1 MTSLL
6 RFLTCGSVDDGK
18 STLIGR
24 MLFDAGLIP
33 QDQLAAIRRASAQR
47 GQADDAP
54 DLSLLMDGLL
64 DERAQGITID
74 VAWRY
79 FQTPRRKFIMGDAP
93 GHEQYTRNM
102 VTAASQCDAALIL
115 IDARKGVLPQT
126 RRHAAIVALLGI
138 EHIAVVINKMDMV
151 DWSPAVFGEI
161 QADFLRIT
169 RPLKLAE
176 PTFLPVSALRG
187 DNVVAQSKQMP
198 WYSGRPL
205 LALLEELEL
214 GSAATP
220 GVARLPVQWVCRT
233 AEFRG
238 YAGTLSSGKLRV
250 GDEVVVLPTKA
261 KSRIASIV
269 AFDRNLEEAVPGQ
282 AITVTLRDEIDV
294 SRGDTLAPAGDRS
307 AVATDRIEADL
318 VWMDEEPM
326 LPGRRYE
333 VRIGTASVPA
343 TVRRLVYRLDLGS
356 MQQQAATRLEKND
369 LGRCE
374 LMLERE
380 VPADPYAGFRDTGS
394 LILVDRIS
402 NATAAAGMVRVNT
415 ARQVFWEHVNVDKAA
430 RANAKG
436 QVPRVVWFTG
446 LSGAGK
452 STIANAVEGALHQ
465 MGLHTYLID
474 GDNVRHGLCKDLGFT
489 AEDRIENTRRV
500 GELARLMLDAG
511 LIVLVSLISPFRAER
526 RMVRELMAPGEFIE
540 VHMSTPLPVCEQRDR
555 KGLYRMA
562 REGKLTNFTGISSPY
577 EAPEHPELVLD
588 TSVDSIEAC
597 VARVVAL
604 VK

>member
-294 SRGDTLAPAGDRS
+294 SRGDTLAPPCMRG
-307 AVATDRIEADL
+307 
-318 VWMDEEPM
+318 
-326 LPGRRYE
+326 
-333 VRIGTASVPA
+333 
-343 TVRRLVYRLDLGS
+343 
-356 MQQQAATRLEKND
+356 
-369 LGRCE
+369 
-374 LMLERE
+374 
-380 VPADPYAGFRDTGS
+380 
-394 LILVDRIS
+394 
-402 NATAAAGMVRVNT
+402 
-415 ARQVFWEHVNVDKAA
+415 
-430 RANAKG
+430 
-436 QVPRVVWFTG
+436 
-446 LSGAGK
+446 
-452 STIANAVEGALHQ
+452 
-465 MGLHTYLID
+465 
-474 GDNVRHGLCKDLGFT
+474 
-489 AEDRIENTRRV
+489 
-500 GELARLMLDAG
+500 
-511 LIVLVSLISPFRAER
+511 
-526 RMVRELMAPGEFIE
+526 
-540 VHMSTPLPVCEQRDR
+540 
-555 KGLYRMA
+555 
-562 REGKLTNFTGISSPY
+562 
-577 EAPEHPELVLD
+577 
-588 TSVDSIEAC
+588 
-597 VARVVAL
+597 
-604 VK
+604 